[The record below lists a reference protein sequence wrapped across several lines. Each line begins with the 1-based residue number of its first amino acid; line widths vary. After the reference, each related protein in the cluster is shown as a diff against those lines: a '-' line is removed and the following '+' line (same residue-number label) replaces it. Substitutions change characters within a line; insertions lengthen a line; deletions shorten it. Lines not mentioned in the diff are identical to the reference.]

1 MAFNIKINACI
12 VGKETKLIKEYSNCS
27 SIKLEKID
35 IYDERSFSNGVLV
48 NNLYKIKFIANP
60 TSTCETTDIRKTYFD
75 GSKIYFL
82 TKIYAYNTDTDT
94 MTLGSENLINKFDE
108 VLALETNTELRCF
121 YEDKIPVCVTADNK
135 YHGDPFILYGNES
148 NDTQK
153 VKEISIN
160 NDCEKFWI
168 CENKTSYESVDFTMW
183 QIHIHEV
190 AFKSNNS
197 FSDNIYATGT
207 IQKGD
212 SKLLN
217 LATVTFN
224 LDVNNS
230 DIDLYLV
237 RNENVLSL
245 KNLKKLSIYNT
256 TFTSCINPAKITER
270 LKALQSEDKTIESIG
285 YYLEAEACYEPK
297 NVHITVWRRNNK
309 PIYTLEYKFA
319 TDISDKSIT
328 VPKRGGH
335 VFDGFYIN
343 PKVENNDLDKVPG
356 NDETLNSNHVR
367 VTDKS
372 GKFLR
377 TLNGKDY
384 CAENFLD
391 KGIYINP
398 VDYKYVKAN
407 YEKARTT
414 VTLDWQ
420 INGKG
425 YTKNGK
431 EFSDSELDKTR
442 VIKFNDPVSKH
453 KITDIPTDLKVN
465 KNGVDVKLKFM
476 GFYSSGGSKV
486 INEEGNFRTDLINY
500 TSAGNWRWNKDK
512 TEHDNITLCAYWASG
527 SYIDL
532 QKVGGTGGSDSFTV
546 EYGEDMDNHKLTP
559 PVRYIDPSDETSDK
573 LIFNGYWIDDYKTRV
588 TKDNGV
594 FKASVKNQHGTKI
607 TNASRK
613 WLLQEPI
620 TLYAYWYSDRYTV
633 YANSNIDACTAK
645 VNNKNKV
652 NKKTSEKVTLTAS
665 YDKLRYNFNGWYVN
679 DNRFSTNETV
689 ERTILTSDVNSAENR
704 IDYNANFEDRKYTIY
719 YKDLDNYQ
727 YGKHTFYYDSYVK
740 NLLKPSKAG
749 YKFVGWFIDR
759 KLTNQITYINEGDGS
774 KDVVKTNLTSKG
786 TVQEITLY
794 AKWEKITI
802 EGRFILKPGDGKW
815 NKTQPPVTGT
825 TVVYGNKMPEINAD
839 LIPVLE
845 GYSFLGFY
853 DKDWHQVIDKECTD
867 WKKNTRYVDED
878 GNSIMTDTH
887 EFTAKFSKDID
898 FDEGLNKFIKSL
910 NCNITAHSNVDFKNS
925 IENKIATIDWIN
937 TAIGIPEVNYYDDLI
952 KNFYNNDI
960 EDSYNSNKCMADK
973 YFFNDFDID
982 DNRLLKQSDIIEFFD
997 TSATELK
1004 NNFYLKDITY
1014 DPLNNKTIMRIN
1026 FIEKNKPSY
1035 PAGYSG
1041 SKDTIIYFTIN
1052 DDKSVVYK
1060 MCIDEINYSGQ
1071 VETYLQYFDIE
1082 FPYLTDYINKIT
1094 IEHISCFAID
1104 NLDNTRTYYKPY
1116 LVFNKLNTLNL
1127 TIEENTLL
1135 NNTEIKEYNSDNLM
1149 IPVYPGGGGIS

>member
-12 VGKETKLIKEYSNCS
+12 VGKEPKLIKEYSNCS
-27 SIKLEKID
+27 SIKLEKIV
-35 IYDERSFSNGVLV
+35 ITDEVSFSNGVLV
-48 NNLYKIKFIANP
+48 NNLYKIKFTANP
-60 TSTCETTDIRKTYFD
+60 TSTSETTDIRKTYFD

-82 TKIYAYNTDTDT
+82 TKIYAYITDTDSD

-108 VLALETNTELRCF
+108 ELTLETNTELRCI

-135 YHGDPFILYGNES
+135 YCGDPFILYGNER

-160 NDCEKFWI
+160 NDCEKFWF
-168 CENKTSYESVDFTMW
+168 CENKTSYESVDFSEW
-183 QIHIHEV
+183 QIKIHEV
-190 AFKSNNS
+190 VFRTNNN

-230 DIDLYLV
+230 DMDLYLV

-256 TFTSCINPAKITER
+256 FTSCISTIGTR
-270 LKALQSEDKTIESIG
+270 LQELQNGDKTVEAIG
-285 YYLEAEACYEPK
+285 YYLELTSVYTTN
-297 NVHITVWRRNNK
+297 NVHITVWRRNGQS
-309 PIYTLEYKFA
+309 IYTLEYKFA
-319 TDISDKSIT
+319 TDISDKNIT

-335 VFDGFYIN
+335 VFEGFYIN
-343 PKVENNDLDKVPG
+343 PKVENNDSDEVPG
-356 NDETLNSNHVR
+356 NDETLDSNHVR

-414 VTLDWQ
+414 VILDWQ

-425 YTKNGK
+425 YTKDGKPYTKANG
-431 EFSDSELDKTR
+431 ER
-442 VIKFNDPVSKH
+442 IIKFNEAVSKH
-453 KITDIPTDLKVN
+453 KVTDIPTDLKVN
-465 KNGVDVKLKFM
+465 IDGEDVKLKFM
-476 GFYSSGGSKV
+476 GFYSGGSKV
-486 INEEGNFRTDLINY
+486 IKEDGNFRTDLINY

-512 TEHDNITLCAYWASG
+512 NEHDSITLYALWATG

-532 QKVGGTGGSDSFTV
+532 QKVGGTGGHDSFTV
-546 EYGEDMDNHKLTP
+546 EYEEDMDNHKLTP
-559 PVRYIDPSDETSDK
+559 PVRYIVPNDETSDK
-573 LIFNGYWIDDYKTRV
+573 LIFNGYWVDDYKTRV

-594 FKASVKNQHGTKI
+594 FKASVKKENGTKI

-620 TLYAYWYSDRYTV
+620 TLYAYWYSDKYTV

-652 NKKTSEKVTLTAS
+652 NKRTSEKVTLTAS

-719 YKDLDNYQ
+719 YKDAVSNTQ
-727 YGKHTFYYDSYVK
+727 YGRHTFYYDSYIQS
-740 NLLKPSKAG
+740 LLKPQKAG
-749 YKFVGWFIDR
+749 YKFVGWFTDIA
-759 KLTNQITYINEGDGS
+759 LTNQITYINEGDGS
-774 KDVVKTNLTSKG
+774 KDVSKTNLTAKG

-815 NKTQPPVTGT
+815 KTGVTPPATGT
-825 TVVYGNKMPEINAD
+825 PVVYGNKMPSIDNS

-887 EFTAKFSKDID
+887 EFTAKFLKDID
-898 FDEGLNKFIKSL
+898 FGEGTNMFTKSL
-910 NCNITAHSNVDFKNS
+910 NCNITVHSNVDFKNS
-925 IENKIATIDWIN
+925 IENKIATTDWIN

-952 KNFYNNDI
+952 KNFYNSGI

-973 YFFNDFDID
+973 YFFNDFINID
-982 DNRLLKQSDIIEFFD
+982 DNKLLKQSDIIEFFD

-1014 DPLNNKTIMRIN
+1014 DPLNDKTIMRVN
-1026 FIEKNKPSY
+1026 FIEKNRPSY
-1035 PAGYSG
+1035 PEGYSG

-1071 VETYLQYFDIE
+1071 IETNLQYFDIE
-1082 FPYLTDYINKIT
+1082 FPHLTDYINKIT

-1104 NLDNTRTYYKPY
+1104 NKDNTRTYYKPY
-1116 LVFNKLNTLNL
+1116 LVFNKFNTLNL

-1135 NNTEIKEYNSDNLM
+1135 NNTEIKEYVSDSTM